1 VCPPAALAPTRTIG
15 PVTPRVVIVGGGF
28 AGTTLA
34 RALGERARVTLVSEV
49 NYLLF
54 TPMLAEV
61 AAADVDPRHI
71 LVPLRQL
78 CPRARVVI
86 GEATAVDGV
95 RRTVTVR
102 SPIDGARQV
111 HEADAVVL
119 AAGGV
124 TETFG
129 VPGVEEHAL
138 SFKTISDALRIRTR
152 LLAFLEE
159 ATEVPDDLL
168 TSVAIVGAG
177 YSGAELAAS
186 LADFLRRARRRY
198 YRGAPAPTVTLID
211 AVDRVVPMLPERSSA
226 AAARAL
232 RRRGVD
238 LALGVRVSAV
248 EQGRVL
254 LESGSTVVAG
264 TIVWAGGVRGRPVAG
279 AVGAEPNATDR
290 FTVDERLRLADG
302 VWALGDVA
310 LAPDGHGGW
319 CPPTAQHAM
328 RQGAYLGRHLPAM
341 IGGGA
346 TPRFS
351 YSSKGELV
359 ALGHRNAVGTVLGVR
374 VRGFLAWFLWR
385 SYYLKRLPT
394 LGRKARV
401 ALDWALDL
409 VFPPDVADPATA
421 DRGPRLRRRE

>member
-1 VCPPAALAPTRTIG
+1 M
-15 PVTPRVVIVGGGF
+15 TPRVVIVGGGF
-28 AGTTLA
+28 AGATLA
-34 RALGERARVTLVSEV
+34 RALGRRASVTLVSEV

-61 AAADVDPRHI
+61 AAADIDPRHI

-78 CPRARVVI
+78 CPRARVIV
-86 GEATAVDGV
+86 GEATAVSGAD
-95 RRTVTVR
+95 RTVTVR
-102 SPIDGARQV
+102 SPVDGSESV
-111 HEADAVVL
+111 HDADAVVL
-119 AAGGV
+119 AAGGLP
-124 TETFG
+124 ETFG
-129 VPGVEEHAL
+129 VPGVAEHAL

-159 ATEVPDDLL
+159 ATEVPDARL

-186 LADFLRRARRRY
+186 LADFLRRAVRRY
-198 YRGAPAPTVTLID
+198 YRGAPPPTITLID
-211 AVDRVVPMLPERSSA
+211 AIARVVPMLPERSSA

-238 LALGVRVSAV
+238 LVLGTRVSAV
-248 EQGRVL
+248 EPGRIL
-254 LESGSTVVAG
+254 LDDGTTVEAG
-264 TIVWAGGVRGRPVAG
+264 TIVWAGGVRGRPVPG
-279 AVGAEPNATDR
+279 DLGAEPSPAGR
-290 FTVDERLRLADG
+290 LAVDGRLRLVDG

-310 LAPDGHGGW
+310 VVPDGHGGV

-328 RQGAYLGRHLPAM
+328 RQAAYLARHLPTMVA
-341 IGGGA
+341 GGEA
-346 TPRFS
+346 PAFAYT
-351 YSSKGELV
+351 SKGELV
-359 ALGHRNAVGTVLGVR
+359 ALGHRNAVGTVLGLR
-374 VRGFLAWFLWR
+374 VRGFVAWFLWR

-421 DRGPRLRRRE
+421 DRGPDLEPGR